1 MPSLNSKQLAEKK
14 EVEKQQHKE
23 TLELILWFAKLPPL
37 NYNNLV
43 QVRNRITEYFEQ
55 CASVGAVPGLEGLCN
70 ALHVSRKTFNSW
82 ADGTARKGTEMQK
95 LCQDAKQILKAYAEN
110 GMLTGDIN
118 PVPGI
123 FMMTNQYEDYVQKQV
138 VQSDTSISILDTAT
152 PEQLAERYGSGSI
165 VDVAYTEKNLVED
178 TAKQTAAV
186 AKKSKSYKK

>member
-55 CASVGAVPGLEGLCN
+55 CANVGAVPGLEGLCN

-186 AKKSKSYKK
+186 PRKSKSYKK